1 MALRFKFEYYQS
13 SKDSNWY
20 WRLKS
25 GNGQI
30 MADSG
35 EGYSSKQACERA
47 IATVK
52 SNMGRAQVIEVGR

>member
-1 MALRFKFEYYQS
+1 MALSFKFEYYQS
-13 SKDSNWY
+13 KRNKEWY

-25 GNGQI
+25 GNGQT

-35 EGYSSKQACERA
+35 EGYSSKQGCERA

-52 SNMGRAQVIEVGR
+52 SNMGRARAVEVER